1 MSAYHHGLQSDH
13 RFQAASKTAH
23 KVGDAFEVS
32 SGPNVTGFLASL
44 LLIALGAGLFGFAA
58 YMAVWAVSWFGVWI
72 GGML

>member
-13 RFQAASKTAH
+13 RFQFASKTAH

-32 SGPNVTGFLASL
+32 SGPNVTGCLASL
-44 LLIALGAGLFGFAA
+44 LLIALCAAGLGFAG
-58 YMAVWAVSWFGVWI
+58 YMAVWAVSWAVSWI